1 MTLSLLRIWMPMPA
15 APPVTVSTSERLA
28 ASLASVSVTNGRR
41 VELASPPVQI
51 SSRSNDWG
59 AEVAPIPLNCDL
71 LTRCSFTAMLLV
83 FTRQLAPVRTT
94 VLPAAITIQLLQRL
108 LQSNRADA

>member
-28 ASLASVSVTNGRR
+28 ASLASVSVANGRR

-59 AEVAPIPLNCDL
+59 AEVAPIPLNCDRSEEHTSEL
-71 LTRCSFTAMLLV
+71 QSPCNLV
-83 FTRQLAPVRTT
+83 C
-94 VLPAAITIQLLQRL
+94 RL
-108 LQSNRADA
+108 LLEKKKRLK